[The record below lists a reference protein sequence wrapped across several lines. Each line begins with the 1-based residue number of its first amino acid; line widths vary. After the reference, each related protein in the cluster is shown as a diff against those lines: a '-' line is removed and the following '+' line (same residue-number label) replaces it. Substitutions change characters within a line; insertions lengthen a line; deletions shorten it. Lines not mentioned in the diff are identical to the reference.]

1 MYGCCFGLLIH
12 RIWGD
17 NPPLHSNVLPLIT
30 DENIGEYLMALEL
43 ESGLSQL
50 SLGGSEN
57 FLGSSEVD
65 FENSCP
71 KLVYNEDRVTRN
83 MGECC
88 ICLCDLDVGDLIAR
102 LPCLCIFHKE

>member
-71 KLVYNEDRVTRN
+71 KLVYNVGQLEPVDFRVV
-83 MGECC
+83 CA
-88 ICLCDLDVGDLIAR
+88 V
-102 LPCLCIFHKE
+102 